1 MIVADEPLAR
11 VREVLRLPSPQRSG
25 GMPLFDALHARRS
38 QREFQDRELSLDIL
52 SSLLW
57 SAFGINRP
65 DGHRTAPSARN
76 CQEIDIYAATKTGLY
91 LLDPK
96 EWTLN
101 LVLAADIRTAT
112 GMQDFVKA
120 APLNLVYVA
129 DVARMEAPNRAEQRF
144 YSALDAGYI
153 SQNVYLFCA
162 SQGLATVVRGLVD
175 RKALASLMKLR
186 PDQRV
191 IVAQTVGYPKS

>member
-1 MIVADEPLAR
+1 M
-11 VREVLRLPSPQRSG
+11 
-25 GMPLFDALHARRS
+25 
-38 QREFQDRELSLDIL
+38 SLDIL

-76 CQEIDIYAATKTGLY
+76 CQEIDIYAATKAGLY

-96 EWTLN
+96 DWTLN

-112 GMQDFVKA
+112 GMQDFVNA

-129 DVARMEAPNRAEQRF
+129 DFARMEAASRAEQRF

-153 SQNVYLFCA
+153 SQNAYLFCA